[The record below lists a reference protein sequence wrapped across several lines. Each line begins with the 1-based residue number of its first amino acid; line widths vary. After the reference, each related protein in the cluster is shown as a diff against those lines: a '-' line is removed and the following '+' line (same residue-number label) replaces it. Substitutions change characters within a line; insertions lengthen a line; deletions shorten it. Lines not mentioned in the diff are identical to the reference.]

1 MITIDVS
8 QCCNEPIII
17 GRQKENE
24 VIQIQFD
31 FSVWAEDYGEGNFTL
46 TAMRSGETIPY
57 DVVGLE
63 VDSEDHKAIWTVSDA
78 DNAINGYGE
87 AQANYNKDSKVKES
101 AIFATYSGRSL
112 PTSGDPPSP
121 LDDWMDDLR
130 EIKTEAIEQTEAI
143 KNQAVQQTTQIKND
157 AVQQTTNIKNEAVQ
171 QTTEIKNQ
179 AQTAAN
185 SAKDEA
191 DRSHR
196 EAEAAAR
203 SAEAA
208 ASVFTFTDPNNDGNI
223 VIIRG

>member
-24 VIQIQFD
+24 VIQIEFD
-31 FSVWAEDYGEGNFTL
+31 FSAWAEDYGEGTFTL

-63 VDSEDHKAIWTVSDA
+63 VDSAAHKAIWTVSDA
-78 DNAINGYGE
+78 DNAITGYGE
-87 AQANYNKDSKVKES
+87 AQANYSEDSKIKES

-130 EIKTEAIEQTEAI
+130 EIKTETIEQTEAI
-143 KNQAVQQTTQIKND
+143 KH
-157 AVQQTTNIKNEAVQ
+157 EAVL

-179 AQTAAN
+179 AEAAARN
-185 SAKDEA
+185 AEDEA
-191 DRSHR
+191 DRAHD

>member
-8 QCCNEPIII
+8 QCCNEPIMI

-24 VIQIQFD
+24 VIQIEFD

-63 VDSEDHKAIWTVSDA
+63 VNDETHKAIWTVSDA

-87 AQANYNKDSKVKES
+87 VQANYNKDSKVKES
-101 AIFATYSGRSL
+101 AIVATYSGRSL

-121 LDDWMDDLR
+121 LDDWMDNLR
-130 EIKTEAIEQTEAI
+130 DIKTEAIEQTEAI
-143 KNQAVQQTTQIKND
+143 KNEAVLQTTQ
-157 AVQQTTNIKNEAVQ
+157 IKNEAVQ

-179 AQTAAN
+179 AEAA
-185 SAKDEA
+185 ARDAAYEA
-191 DRSHR
+191 DRSQR

>member
-24 VIQIQFD
+24 VIQIEFD

-63 VDSEDHKAIWTVSDA
+63 VDSAAHKAIWTVSDA
-78 DNAINGYGE
+78 DDAINGYGE
-87 AQANYNKDSKVKES
+87 VQANYNKDSKVKES

-130 EIKTEAIEQTEAI
+130 EIK
-143 KNQAVQQTTQIKND
+143 
-157 AVQQTTNIKNEAVQ
+157 NEAVL

-179 AQTAAN
+179 AEDAAN

-191 DRSHR
+191 DRSKR

>member
-24 VIQIQFD
+24 VIQIEFD
-31 FSVWAEDYGEGNFTL
+31 FSVWAEDYGEGTFTL

-63 VDSEDHKAIWTVSDA
+63 VDSAAHKAIWTVSNADDA
-78 DNAINGYGE
+78 IAGYGE
-87 AQANYNKDSKVKES
+87 IQANYNKDSKVKES

-112 PTSGDPPSP
+112 PTSGDSPSP

-130 EIKTEAIEQTEAI
+130 EIKTEAIT
-143 KNQAVQQTTQIKND
+143 QTT
-157 AVQQTTNIKNEAVQ
+157 AIKNEAVQ

-185 SAKDEA
+185 NAKDEA
-191 DRSHR
+191 DRSQR

>member
-24 VIQIQFD
+24 VIQIEFD
-31 FSVWAEDYGEGNFTL
+31 FSVWAEDYGEGSFTL

-63 VDSEDHKAIWTVSDA
+63 VDSAAHKAIWTVSDA
-78 DNAINGYGE
+78 DDAINGYGE
-87 AQANYNKDSKVKES
+87 VQANYNKDSKVKES

-130 EIKTEAIEQTEAI
+130 EIKTEAIE
-143 KNQAVQQTTQIKND
+143 
-157 AVQQTTNIKNEAVQ
+157 

>member
-24 VIQIQFD
+24 VIQIEFD
-31 FSVWAEDYGEGNFTL
+31 YSVWAEDYGKGSFTL

-87 AQANYNKDSKVKES
+87 VQANYNKDSKVKES

-130 EIKTEAIEQTEAI
+130 VIKTEAIEQTEAI
-143 KNQAVQQTTQIKND
+143 KNQAVQQTTQIKN
-157 AVQQTTNIKNEAVQ
+157 EAVQ
-171 QTTEIKNQ
+171 QTTQIKNQ
-179 AQTAAN
+179 AQAAAN